1 MMYWYGH
8 GGAWMWPWMVL
19 GNLLVLAVIVVIV
32 VIVVLFFRALSQR
45 PGAPGGGH
53 GGHGGWGAPP
63 STGAPGPR
71 SGPEQ
76 ILAERYARGEIDEE
90 EYERRL
96 ATLRGS
102 PPPGRPAQP

>member
-1 MMYWYGH
+1 
-8 GGAWMWPWMVL
+8 MWPWMVL
-19 GNLLVLAVIVVIV
+19 GNLLFLAVIVVIV

-45 PGAPGGGH
+45 PGPHGGGH
-53 GGHGGWGAPP
+53 AGWGTPP
-63 STGAPGPR
+63 SPGAPGPR
-71 SGPEQ
+71 PGPEQ

-102 PPPGRPAQP
+102 PPPGAAHP